1 MTIGVYGIINK
12 VNNLPYVGESNNI
25 ERRWDEHVDD
35 LNNNSH
41 CNYKLQTAWNTYG
54 KDNFTFEILEEIQKI
69 DNNHYKTIMQ
79 LIYLEGKYI
88 DQYDSINKGYNIEN
102 TIEEVLSGRKIITSG
117 SIDRKYLARLINNN
131 GLNAKVNKFPS
142 LTNTYSELKKE
153 GYVLKSPTQEL
164 LLKGVIKEYNDK
176 YYIKEELIE
185 DGYFING
192 KSRPKDKFKY
202 YVFVTTKGKQFIID
216 TLELKN
222 NKIKQKTN

>member
-1 MTIGVYGIINK
+1 MTKGIYGIINK
-12 VNNLPYVGESNNI
+12 VNNLIYIGESNNI
-25 ERRWDEHVDD
+25 ERRWDEHIDE
-35 LNNNSH
+35 LNENSH

-54 KDNFTFEILEEIQKI
+54 KDNFKFEILEEIQKI

-153 GYVLKSPTQEL
+153 GYILKSPTQEL
-164 LLKGVIKEYNDK
+164 LLKG
-176 YYIKEELIE
+176 
-185 DGYFING
+185 G
-192 KSRPKDKFKY
+192 
-202 YVFVTTKGKQFIID
+202 
-216 TLELKN
+216 
-222 NKIKQKTN
+222 NKRIQR